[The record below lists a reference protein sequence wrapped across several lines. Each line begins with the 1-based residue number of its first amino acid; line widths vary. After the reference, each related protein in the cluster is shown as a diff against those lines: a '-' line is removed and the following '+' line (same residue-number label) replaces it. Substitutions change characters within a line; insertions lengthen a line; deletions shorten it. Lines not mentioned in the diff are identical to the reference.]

1 MTVPD
6 AKSDS
11 LNLAL
16 KQLDHLCRVVMSTR
30 LRALGIETS
39 YPAAAALCLLEEM
52 PGMSGAQL
60 ARWAQVT
67 PQTMNQILTGLE
79 RDGLVR
85 READPVHGRILRAF
99 LTARGLAENRRC
111 EVVSDQLIEDMQA
124 GMSARDRKDFQR
136 LIGRCRDNLQQVAKD
151 VKDVGEELSVVR
163 KTVKTKAAANKTTKT
178 VPKAR
183 R

>member
-1 MTVPD
+1 MSASD
-6 AKSDS
+6 SKSDN

-16 KQLDHLCRVVMSTR
+16 KQLDHLCHVVMGAR
-30 LRALGIETS
+30 LRALGIEIS

-85 READPVHGRILRAF
+85 READPEHGRILRAF
-99 LTARGLAENRRC
+99 LTAKGLAENRRC
-111 EVVSDQLIEDMQA
+111 ETVSDQLIEDMQS
-124 GMSARDRKDFQR
+124 GMSARDRKDFLR
-136 LIGRCRDNLQQVAKD
+136 LIGKCRDNLQQVAKD
-151 VKDVGEELSVVR
+151 VKDVGEEMTVVR
-163 KTVKTKAAANKTTKT
+163 KTTEAKAA
-178 VPKAR
+178 PRAR